1 MIESKIAT
9 KAPRKAPRIAG
20 GFGSTPQKKRIKRDT
35 LIALLFIAPAFV
47 ALLIMRILP
56 AISAFIESL
65 NRTNVFTLEK
75 TFVGFENYIELFN
88 NPEFINTIRV
98 TLLFT
103 LIVNPV
109 QIFIEILLAILFTR
123 KFPLNGVLRS
133 IVIFPIAVPPAVSAV
148 VWSAIYRPDGL
159 ANAILD
165 GAGIPEQ
172 EWIISPSQSLISIV
186 ILLSWIGC
194 GYWMLFLIAGINDIP
209 DEIYEAAKIDGAGFI
224 RQTWSITFPL
234 LRRPLVFVLVADT
247 VSNFLI
253 FAPVA
258 ILTNGGPEGST
269 SLLMFDIFT
278 RAYSYGDVG
287 KAAAAVF
294 ILIILMLIAVV
305 GQFALLRNKD

>member
-1 MIESKIAT
+1 MIQGNKVASPLRFAGR
-9 KAPRKAPRIAG
+9 ASAQPRKRKINLDLLTALIFISPA
-20 GFGSTPQKKRIKRDT
+20 
-35 LIALLFIAPAFV
+35 LIALLV
-47 ALLIMRILP
+47 MRILP
-56 AISAFIESL
+56 AISAFVESL
-65 NRTNVFTLEK
+65 NKTNVFTLEK
-75 TFVGFENYIELFN
+75 KFVGLDNYIELFA
-88 NPEFINTIRV
+88 NPEFVNTIKV

-109 QIFIEILLAILFTR
+109 QIFIAILLAILFTR
-123 KFPLNGVLRS
+123 KFPLNGILRS
-133 IVIFPIAVPPAVSAV
+133 LVIFPIAVPPAVSAV

-159 ANAILD
+159 ANAILK

-194 GYWMLFLIAGINDIP
+194 GYWMLFLIAGINDIG
-209 DEIYEAAKIDGAGFI
+209 DEIYEAARIDGAGFL
-224 RQTWSITFPL
+224 RQTWSITLPL
-234 LRRPLVFVLVADT
+234 LRRPLAFVLVADT

-278 RAYSYGDVG
+278 RAYNYGDVG

-294 ILIILMLIAVV
+294 ILILLMLVAVV
-305 GQFALLRNKD
+305 GQFAMLRSKD

>member
-1 MIESKIAT
+1 VIQSNSATRTLLQVEGSGGPPKKKKI
-9 KAPRKAPRIAG
+9 K
-20 GFGSTPQKKRIKRDT
+20 SDT
-35 LIALLFIAPAFV
+35 LIALAFIAPAFL

-56 AISAFIESL
+56 AIFAFVESL
-65 NRTNVFTLEK
+65 NKTNVFTLERK
-75 TFVGFENYIELFN
+75 FVGLRNYIQLFD
-88 NPEFINTIRV
+88 NPEFVNTIKV

-109 QIFIEILLAILFTR
+109 QIFIAILLAILFTR
-123 KFPLNGVLRS
+123 RFPLSGIFRS
-133 IVIFPIAVPPAVSAV
+133 LVIFPIAVPPAVSAV

-159 ANAILD
+159 ANAILK
-165 GAGIPEQ
+165 GAGLPEQ
-172 EWIISPSQSLISIV
+172 EWIISSSQSLMSII

-209 DEIYEAAKIDGAGFI
+209 DEIYEASKLDGAGFI
-224 RQTWSITFPL
+224 RQTWSVTLPL
-234 LRRPLVFVLVADT
+234 LRRPLAFVLVADT

-294 ILIILMLIAVV
+294 ILIIFMLIAVI
-305 GQFALLRNKD
+305 GQFAMLRSKD

>member
-1 MIESKIAT
+1 VILSKST
-9 KAPRKAPRIAG
+9 SNPLPKKEGVRVSL
-20 GFGSTPQKKRIKRDT
+20 FGKSIKRDT
-35 LIALLFIAPAFV
+35 AIALMFISPALIALLV
-47 ALLIMRILP
+47 MRILP
-56 AISAFIESL
+56 AISSFIESM
-65 NRTNVFTLEK
+65 NKTNVFTLK
-75 TFVGFENYIELFN
+75 KRFVGLENYIELFA
-88 NPEFINTIRV
+88 NPEFINTIKV
-98 TLLFT
+98 TILFT

-109 QIFIEILLAILFTR
+109 QVSIALLLAILFTR
-123 KFPLNGVLRS
+123 KFPLRGILRS
-133 IVIFPIAVPPAVSAV
+133 LVIFPIAVPPAVSAV

-159 ANAILD
+159 ANAVLR

-194 GYWMLFLIAGINDIP
+194 GYWMLFLIAGINDIS
-209 DEIYEAAKIDGAGFI
+209 DELYEAARIDGAGFI
-224 RQTWSITFPL
+224 RQTWSITLPL
-234 LRRPLVFVLVADT
+234 LRRPLAFVLVADT

-269 SLLMFDIFT
+269 SLLMYDIFT

-294 ILIILMLIAVV
+294 ILVILMLIAVV
-305 GQFALLRNKD
+305 GQFAMLRSKD